1 VLDTISAR
9 ERGLNVLRT
18 SPVELTD
25 NEGTNM
31 SKPLIGYWLA
41 TGLFCLAMTAGGSM
55 NLMRA
60 EMQQEAMTAL
70 GYPDYLMTILGV
82 AKILG
87 VIALLI
93 PGVPLLKEWA
103 YAGFTFDLLGA
114 GASHAFVGDAVG
126 ETMMPVVILA
136 IAAASYC
143 LRPADRRLRLAPDS
157 SSSTAS

>member
-1 VLDTISAR
+1 MDKR
-9 ERGLNVLRT
+9 
-18 SPVELTD
+18 
-25 NEGTNM
+25 
-31 SKPLIGYWLA
+31 LIGFWVA
-41 TGLFCLAMTAGGSM
+41 TALFCLAMTAGGSM

-60 EMQQEAMTAL
+60 EMQKEAMTAL

-114 GASHAFVGDAVG
+114 AASHAFVGDALA
-126 ETMMPVVILA
+126 EIIMPLVILA
-136 IAAASYC
+136 IAAASYW
-143 LRPADRRLRLAPDS
+143 LRPPTRRLQLATDAS
-157 SSSTAS
+157 SPPVT

>member
-1 VLDTISAR
+1 MNKR
-9 ERGLNVLRT
+9 
-18 SPVELTD
+18 
-25 NEGTNM
+25 
-31 SKPLIGYWLA
+31 LIGYWVA
-41 TGLFCLAMTAGGSM
+41 TALFCLAMIAGGSM

-60 EMQQEAMTAL
+60 EMQKEAMTAL

-114 GASHAFVGDAVG
+114 AASHAFVGDALA
-126 ETMMPVVILA
+126 EIIMPLVILA
-136 IAAASYC
+136 FAAASYC
-143 LRPADRRLRLAPDS
+143 LRPPTRRIQLATDAS
-157 SSSTAS
+157 SPPAT

>member
-1 VLDTISAR
+1 MNKRLV
-9 ERGLNVLRT
+9 
-18 SPVELTD
+18 
-25 NEGTNM
+25 
-31 SKPLIGYWLA
+31 GYWLV
-41 TGLFCLAMTAGGSM
+41 TVLFCLAMTAGGTM

-60 EMQQEAMTAL
+60 EMQKEAMAAL

-114 GASHAFVGDAVG
+114 ASSHAFVGDSPAEMLV
-126 ETMMPVVILA
+126 PLVILA
-136 IAAASYC
+136 IAIASYC
-143 LRPADRRLRLAPDS
+143 LRPSTRRLQLATNTSPS
-157 SSSTAS
+157 PTN